1 MNHDFRR
8 PISRREALCQA
19 GTGFGMFGLI
29 SLLRDAGLLG
39 TASAA
44 ETAASGIARATNPLA
59 PRPPQFAAKAKRVIH
74 IYLNGGPSQVDT
86 FDPKPMLN
94 RFEGKMLPQGNLS
107 TERKTGTALP
117 SPFKFRQYG
126 QSGLPISEIFSR
138 TAAHADDL
146 CVIRSMQANTPN
158 HEQSMRLMNC
168 GDERLS
174 RPSMGAWLTYGM
186 GSENQNL
193 PGYVAMCPGLP
204 VADVSNWRS
213 AFLPGVFQGTYIDTR
228 KAKAEDLIENIRNT
242 SVSQSEQRR
251 QLDLLAELN
260 RRHLKQRA
268 EDDKLDARIASFELA
283 YRMQMEATD
292 AFDVEQEPQYVRDMY
307 GPSVQARQLLIA
319 RRLIERGVRFVQLF
333 HGDVQPW
340 DSHDNIATAHRAL
353 GNECDQGIAALLT
366 DLKQR
371 GLFEDTLV
379 VCGGEFGRTPAVELV
394 GGKPGMGRD
403 HNHWGFSVWLAG
415 GGVKGGHIHGATDE
429 FGYKAVEDVVHV
441 HDLHATILHLLG
453 FDHTKLTYRYAGRD
467 FRLTDVHGNV
477 VKDVLA

>member
-19 GTGFGMFGLI
+19 GTGFGMFGLA

-39 TASAA
+39 AASAA
-44 ETAASGIARATNPLA
+44 DTAVPAHAQTANPLA
-59 PRPPQFAAKAKRVIH
+59 PRPAPLPARAKRVIH

-117 SPFKFRQYG
+117 SPFKFRKYG
-126 QSGLPISEIFSR
+126 QSGIPVSEIFAR
-138 TAAHADDL
+138 TAEHADDL

-186 GSENQNL
+186 GSENENL
-193 PGYVAMCPGLP
+193 PGYVSMCPGLP

-242 SVSQSEQRR
+242 VVSQGEQRR

-260 RRHLKQRA
+260 RRHQRQRA

-292 AFDVEQEPQYVRDMY
+292 AFDVEQEPQHVRDMY

-340 DSHDNIATAHRAL
+340 DSHDNIATAHRNL
-353 GNECDQGIAALLT
+353 GAECDQGIAALLT

-379 VCGGEFGRTPAVELV
+379 LCGGEFGRTPAVELV

-415 GGVKGGHIHGATDE
+415 GGVKGGHIHGATDD

-441 HDLHATILHLLG
+441 HDHHATILHLLG

>member
-1 MNHDFRR
+1 
-8 PISRREALCQA
+8 
-19 GTGFGMFGLI
+19 
-29 SLLRDAGLLG
+29 
-39 TASAA
+39 
-44 ETAASGIARATNPLA
+44 
-59 PRPPQFAAKAKRVIH
+59 
-74 IYLNGGPSQVDT
+74 
-86 FDPKPMLN
+86 
-94 RFEGKMLPQGNLS
+94 
-107 TERKTGTALP
+107 
-117 SPFKFRQYG
+117 
-126 QSGLPISEIFSR
+126 
-138 TAAHADDL
+138 
-146 CVIRSMQANTPN
+146 MQANTPN

-213 AFLPGVFQGTYIDTR
+213 AFLPGVYQGTYIDTR
-228 KAKAEDLIENIRNT
+228 KAKAEELIENIRNAY
-242 SVSQSEQRR
+242 VSNSEQRR
-251 QLDLLAELN
+251 QLDLLSELN
-260 RRHLKQRA
+260 QKHRQTRA
-268 EDDKLDARIASFELA
+268 EDDALDARIASFELA

-292 AFDVEQEPQYVRDMY
+292 AFDVEQEPQSIRDMY
-307 GPSVQARQLLIA
+307 GPGVQARQLLIA

-340 DSHDNIATAHRAL
+340 DSHDNIATAHRKL
-353 GNECDQGIAALLT
+353 GAECDQGIAALLT

-379 VCGGEFGRTPAVELV
+379 LCGGEFGRTPAVELV

-415 GGVKGGHIHGATDE
+415 GGVKGGHVHGATDE